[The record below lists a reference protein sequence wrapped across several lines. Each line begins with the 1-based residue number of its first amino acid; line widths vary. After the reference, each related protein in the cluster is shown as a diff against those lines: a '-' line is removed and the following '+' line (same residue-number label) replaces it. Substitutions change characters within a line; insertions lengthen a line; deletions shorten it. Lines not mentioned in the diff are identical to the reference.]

1 MADIRTL
8 DLNLLKA
15 FDALMDERSVTR
27 AATRLAL
34 TQPAV
39 SALLTR
45 LRDSFADPLFVRTQ
59 RGVAPTLR
67 AQALAAPIK
76 RVLAEINALLQ
87 PELFDPA
94 SARMTL
100 TLAATDYALR
110 AIVLPFL
117 QALRRRAPG
126 VRVAVQATADGQVQS
141 QLERGEIDLALM
153 TPESAPPEL
162 HARRLF
168 SETYT
173 CAMRADHP
181 DAQGESVSLDRFCSL
196 DHALVSL
203 TGDAFRG
210 ATDAALARLGRE
222 RRVVLS
228 VASFLLLPELLKGSD
243 LVAVVPRRLVE
254 GIEGVRVLAPP
265 VEVPGFTKLAVW
277 HERTHRAP
285 GHRWLRALL
294 VETCGDT
301 ASAGSSGTDA
311 LHE

>member
-59 RGVAPTLR
+59 RGVVPTLR

-94 SARMTL
+94 SVRMTL

-126 VRVAVQATADGQVQS
+126 VRVAVQAIADGQVQS

-168 SETYT
+168 SETYA

-181 DAQGESVSLDRFCSL
+181 DAQGESMSLDRFCSL

-203 TGDAFRG
+203 AGDAFRG

-301 ASAGSSGTDA
+301 ASADSSGIAA